1 MAEGTSGRLRAYKKP
16 EDVVHIY
23 RGRWWF
29 WDEHDKRMG
38 PYDTEAA
45 ARRGL
50 DRFTPKAR
58 VL

>member
-1 MAEGTSGRLRAYKKP
+1 MAEGTSGRKRALKKP
-16 EDVVHIY
+16 GDPVHWH
-23 RGRWWF
+23 RGLWWF
-29 WDEHDKRMG
+29 WDERDKRMG